1 MIGSLTLT
9 ATTDALNSQPLHMKS
24 YLTPIACAALLLSFA
39 GCATYTETT
48 QNATAARRSGN
59 TLSAAAEAEQ
69 LARKHANDI
78 DTVIYHLEAGTAYRA
93 LGLAQ
98 LPPAPPPTAPAV
110 GVTPAQTAIPAA
122 AGDDWKTMP
131 YRKSLQFLAVADDKI
146 DEYDEAAKH
155 SVSAGA
161 IMVVTNPQQTPYRG
175 QAYDKIMAST
185 YCALDYLALGETEK
199 ARASFNKA
207 YHRQEDAVAENAK
220 RIEKEQAKIAAAQD
234 GKVKDERG
242 KSAGAQVDV
251 GKSQEDAKAKAAL
264 ASIETSLDGRIK
276 AYGDYVNPFTV
287 FADALFMTSCSTD
300 RQEQERAAKQFTR
313 VASMV
318 PENEY
323 LKQDAALAEEIAAGR
338 ARMPKTTYVIFES
351 GEAPHREELLI
362 PIPIFLLQKPGQP
375 PIYTQLPLYRLTF
388 NDRYNASA
396 TIACG
401 GRQVT
406 TATLCDMDSVVA
418 RDYKNN
424 LSTMWLDAFLCAST
438 KALINYEIN
447 EQAKKNGSTTGMVF
461 GLLTSVMNVA
471 TTRADTRTWTSLPK
485 TFSYA
490 RIESPTDGTLTIST
504 PDNVSKTVTLPEGTV
519 SVVYVKQ
526 IQPGQPLL
534 VDTFKLL

>member
-1 MIGSLTLT
+1 MHSR
-9 ATTDALNSQPLHMKS
+9 
-24 YLTPIACAALLLSFA
+24 LTPIVCAALLLSLA
-39 GCATYTETT
+39 GCTTYTETT

-59 TLSAAAEAEQ
+59 ALAAATEAEQ

-78 DTVIYHLEAGTAYRA
+78 DTVVYNLEAGTAYRA
-93 LGLAQ
+93 LALAQ
-98 LPPAPPPTAPAV
+98 LPPAPPTTAPAV
-110 GVTPAQTAIPAA
+110 GGAPAQAA
-122 AGDDWKTMP
+122 APVPAGDDWKAEP
-131 YRKSLQFLAVADDKI
+131 YRKSLQYLAVADDKI
-146 DEYDEAAKH
+146 DQYDEAAKH

-161 IMVVTNPQQTPYRG
+161 VMVVTNPQQTPYRG

-207 YHRQEDAVAENAK
+207 YHRQEDAVADNAK
-220 RIEKEQAKIAAAQD
+220 RIEKEQAKIAAAKE

-242 KSAGAQVDV
+242 KAAATQVDV
-251 GKSQEDAKAKAAL
+251 GKSQQDAKAKAAL
-264 ASIETSLDGRIK
+264 ASIETSLDARIK

-300 RQEQERAAKQFTR
+300 RQEQERAAKEFVR

-318 PENEY
+318 PDNPY

-351 GEAPHREELLI
+351 GEAPHREELLV

-388 NDRYNASA
+388 NDRFNASA

-401 GRQVT
+401 GHQVA
-406 TATLCDMDSVVA
+406 TATLCDMDAVVA

-447 EQAKKNGSTTGMVF
+447 QQAKKNGSTTGLMV
-461 GLLTSVMNVA
+461 GLLASVVNAA

-490 RIESPTDGTLTIST
+490 RLDTPADGTVTIST

-519 SVVYVKQ
+519 NVVYVKQ
-526 IQPGQPLL
+526 VQPGQPLL